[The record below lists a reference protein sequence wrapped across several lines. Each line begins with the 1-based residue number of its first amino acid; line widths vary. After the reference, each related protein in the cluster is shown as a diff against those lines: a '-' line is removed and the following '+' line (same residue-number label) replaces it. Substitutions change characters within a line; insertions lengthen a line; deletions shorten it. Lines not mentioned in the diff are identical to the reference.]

1 MALLSNLHWFR
12 VPEFSSADDQ
22 RRARIIFYFSVVI
35 ILASVIPGIHN
46 YIRKSYATAIVLFSF
61 PLFISFAV
69 FFLYLKRLALA
80 AHALSYGLLVF
91 AFLLVVTGEGIYDI
105 SVLTYPACLIV
116 GGLILSN
123 RAFFVY
129 LLVALFSVW
138 GFWMLEI
145 NGYLL
150 TKFANKVTITSLID
164 VWIILIVVGLAIRF
178 YIRDI
183 DRAFSRLREQEEQ
196 LRESESRFRMLFERS
211 PDVIML
217 VDSDHRILLMNRGD
231 TNSITGSLLTD
242 WVHPDHREAL
252 IRQLSSGRAV
262 SLEAQSIRNQWYR
275 LRLQPMGSPSESI
288 LIIATDISETRRLLA
303 EREQLETQ
311 FRQAQKLESLGQLA
325 GGISHDFNNL
335 LSVIITHADGLDRF
349 RDQPEKLKTKTEAI
363 LKAADRGAALVRQIL
378 TFARK
383 SDLKL
388 TDTNLNS
395 LVLEIVHLL
404 EETFPKTIAI
414 RIAED
419 PTLPILKTDSNQIHQ
434 VLMNLCVNA
443 RDAMSGSGTLSIET
457 RHVQAT
463 PPGGTLT
470 SCALLTISDTGS
482 GMPAE
487 VRQRIFEPFFTTKA
501 RDKGTG
507 LGLAVVYGIVKAH
520 QGWIEVDSAEG
531 HGTTFRIFL
540 PAPTGQQGSEGVREA
555 GRQTSDDWK
564 GKRILLAE
572 ADSDLRIVQEGAL
585 SEKGARVVTTGNG
598 QDALTLYSTS
608 REPIDLVMT
617 NYNLPGLSGLE
628 LIRQIRLLN
637 PDQTILLSTGTTDN
651 EVYVQVADNHIPV
664 LLKPFSPLKL
674 ITTIDGLFQ
683 APSSDS
689 PAS

>member
-1 MALLSNLHWFR
+1 MALLSNQHWFR

-22 RRARIIFYFSVVI
+22 RRARIIFYFSIVI
-35 ILASVIPGIHN
+35 ILASLIPGIHN
-46 YIRKSYATAIVLFSF
+46 YIRKSYATAIVLFSV
-61 PLFISFAV
+61 PLFISAAV
-69 FFLYLKRLALA
+69 VLLYLKQLSPA
-80 AHALSYGLLVF
+80 AQALSYGLLVF
-91 AFLLVVTGEGIYDI
+91 SFLIVVTGEGIYDI

-116 GGLILSN
+116 GGLVLSN
-123 RAFFVY
+123 RAFFIY
-129 LLVALFSVW
+129 LIVALFSVW
-138 GFWMLEI
+138 VFWMMEI
-145 NGYLL
+145 NGYLIS
-150 TKFANKVTITSLID
+150 KFSNKVTITSLID

-183 DRAFSRLREQEEQ
+183 DRAFSRLRDQEDQ

-211 PDVIML
+211 PDLIML
-217 VDSDHRILLMNRGD
+217 VGPDHRILLMNRGD
-231 TNSITGSLLTD
+231 TLSITGTFLTE
-242 WVHPDHREAL
+242 WVHPDHRDAL

-275 LRLQPMGSPSESI
+275 LRLQPMGSPAEST

-349 RDQPEKLKTKTEAI
+349 RDQPGKLKSKTEAI

-388 TDTNLNS
+388 TDTNLNA

-414 RIAED
+414 RITED
-419 PTLPILKTDSNQIHQ
+419 PTLPVLKTDSNQIHQ

-443 RDAMSGSGTLSIET
+443 RDAMSGAGTLTIET

-463 PPGGTLT
+463 PPGGTLV

-482 GMPAE
+482 GMTAD
-487 VRQRIFEPFFTTKA
+487 VRQRIFEPFFTTKS
-501 RDKGTG
+501 REKGTG
-507 LGLAVVYGIVKAH
+507 LGLAVVYGIIKAH
-520 QGWIEVDSAEG
+520 QGWIEVDSEEG
-531 HGTTFRIFL
+531 RGTTFRIFL
-540 PAPTGQQGSEGVREA
+540 PAPAGQTNQEGIQES
-555 GRQTSDDWK
+555 GTETTDNWK

-572 ADSDLRIVQEGAL
+572 SDTDLRTVQESAL
-585 SEKGARVVTTGNG
+585 SEKGVKVVTSGNG
-598 QDALTLYSTS
+598 QEALTHYS
-608 REPIDLVMT
+608 RHQEGFDLVMT

-637 PDQTILLSTGTTDN
+637 PDQLILLSTGTTDN
-651 EVYVQVADNHIPV
+651 EVYAQVADNHIPV
-664 LLKPFSPLKL
+664 ILKPFSTKKL
-674 ITTIDGLFQ
+674 LSTIDGLFQ
-683 APSSDS
+683 SPSSDPPTS
-689 PAS
+689 